1 MSLLLVV
8 GGQAM
13 AQTRGAM
20 FLSASFPA
28 VSDYGEFEDFDDFA
42 LTSHDGDDGGA
53 GIGFNLGLKWYFN
66 VGVEGLG
73 VMLSLD
79 GFYNGSNS
87 DLKTAYR
94 NKEGYIDGQYIT
106 GLEYN
111 STPKYINAPLMLGLN
126 YIYHFNPNFGIYV
139 EAGAG
144 ANARFITSMES
155 VYKYSDLDLGAEIRR
170 TTIQKYDNAFTF
182 AWQAGA
188 GIEVA
193 RNLVVGFSFYD
204 LGKADVKGE
213 ETIIRRNL
221 NENVSTT
228 EPSRPNTL
236 GHVHQVMMLG
246 RIGFTF

>member
-1 MSLLLVV
+1 MSLLMVL
-8 GGQAM
+8 GAQSM

-20 FLSASFPA
+20 FLSVSFPTK
-28 VSDYGEFEDFDDFA
+28 DYADFDGFDDFA
-42 LTSHDGDDGGA
+42 LTSPDGDDGGA
-53 GIGFNLGLKWYFN
+53 GLGFNLGLKWYFN

-73 VMLSLD
+73 VMLSMD
-79 GFYNGSNS
+79 GFFNGPNS

-94 NKEGYIDGQYIT
+94 NKEGYIGGQFVGT

-126 YIYHFNPNFGIYV
+126 YIYHFNPNFGIYA

-144 ANARFITSMES
+144 ANGRFITSMET
-155 VYKYSDLDLGAEIRR
+155 VRKVVLGAETQI
-170 TTIQKYDNAFTF
+170 TTSQRYDNAFTF
-182 AWQAGA
+182 AYQAGV

-193 RNLVVGFSFYD
+193 RNLVLGFSFYD

-213 ETIIRRNL
+213 ETITTKVL
-221 NENVSTT
+221 NENATT
-228 EPSRPNTL
+228 DQHYNTL
-236 GHVHQVMMLG
+236 GNVHQVMMLG

>member
-13 AQTRGAM
+13 SQTRGAM
-20 FLSASFPA
+20 FLSASFPSF
-28 VSDYGEFEDFDDFA
+28 SDYGEFDNFDDFA
-42 LTSHDGDDGGA
+42 LTSNDDDGGA

-79 GFYNGSNS
+79 GFYNGPNS

-94 NKEGYIDGQYIT
+94 NKEGYIDGQYFT

-111 STPKYINAPLMLGLN
+111 STPKYINAPLMLGVN
-126 YIYHFNPNFGIYV
+126 YIYHFNPNFGIYA

-144 ANARFITSMES
+144 GNARFITSMES
-155 VYKYSDLDLGAEIRR
+155 VYEYNELGATIRR
-170 TTIQKYDNAFTF
+170 TTTQKYDNAFTF

-193 RNLVVGFSFYD
+193 KNLVIGFSFYD

-213 ETIIRRNL
+213 ETISRRNL
-221 NENVSTT
+221 NEGVTT
-228 EPSRPNTL
+228 NEPSRPNTL
-236 GHVHQVMMLG
+236 GHLHQVMMLG

>member
-1 MSLLLVV
+1 MSFLMVF
-8 GGQAM
+8 GAQSM
-13 AQTRGAM
+13 AQTRGSM
-20 FLSASFPA
+20 FLSASFPIK
-28 VSDYGEFEDFDDFA
+28 DYAEFDGFDDFA
-42 LTSHDGDDGGA
+42 LTSPDGDDGGA

-73 VMLSLD
+73 VMLSMD
-79 GFYNGSNS
+79 GFFNGPNP
-87 DLKTAYR
+87 DLKVAYR
-94 NKEGYIDGQYIT
+94 NKEGYIDGRYIT

-126 YIYHFNPNFGIYV
+126 YIYHFNPNFGIYA

-144 ANARFITSMES
+144 GNARFITSMES
-155 VYKYSDLDLGAEIRR
+155 VHEYNDLDLGAEIRQ
-170 TTIQKYDNAFTF
+170 TTTQRYDNAFTF

-213 ETIIRRNL
+213 ETIRKRNL
-221 NENVSTT
+221 NENVSITD
-228 EPSRPNTL
+228 PSSYNTL
-236 GHVHQVMMLG
+236 GHVHQVMLLG